1 MIKRYCDKCGK
12 ARRQQTARRIRP
24 QTRCTVTEGGVRQCR
39 RRVLSEGA
47 QTLDEFITTRYFDGR
62 VVTFIVTRD
71 PRPVIAY
78 KALQNV
84 MRATD
89 CGGGH

>member
-1 MIKRYCDKCGK
+1 MCSSDLKVAFDSVDDVFYRKE
-12 ARRQQTARRIRP
+12 P
-24 QTRCTVTEGGVRQCR
+24 
-39 RRVLSEGA
+39 

-71 PRPVIAY
+71 PLPVIAY

-84 MRATD
+84 IRTTD
-89 CGGGH
+89 CGGGALSDTLPATCADNRT